1 MNNIFKTSFIYTAI
15 FTFLTVIYPAD
26 TYVGIDTQIIDN
38 DSPSSS
44 CDAFPILC
52 KIKSKSSSAY
62 DKYE

>member
-1 MNNIFKTSFIYTAI
+1 MNNIYKTSFIYTAI

-26 TYVGIDTQIIDN
+26 SYVGIDTQIIGN

-52 KIKSKSSSAY
+52 KSKSKSSSAY